1 MKTRIILFVFVLI
14 AFTLIALRYYNGKPE
29 ISTIKNREAE
39 LAVTS
44 INFSRTIVE
53 SGKQKLKV
61 PVKVGFVVYNT
72 GKNDLYIQKVEPDC
86 HCTVADFSKNPIR
99 PNDSSIVI
107 LKYDAANPGPFQSSA
122 IVTTNSLPAATLL
135 VFRGVVE

>member
-1 MKTRIILFVFVLI
+1 MKTRIILFVI
-14 AFTLIALRYYNGKPE
+14 AFVAFTFMAVRYYNRKEP
-29 ISTIKNREAE
+29 ISTMKNVKTE
-39 LAVTS
+39 LAFTS
-44 INFSRTIVE
+44 INFSRTIAE
-53 SGKQKLKV
+53 TGQQKLKV
-61 PVKVGFVVYNT
+61 PVKVGLVVYNT

-99 PNDSSIVI
+99 PNDSSIVV

-122 IVTTNSLPAATLL
+122 IVTTNSSPAATLL

>member
-1 MKTRIILFVFVLI
+1 MKTRIILFVI
-14 AFTLIALRYYNGKPE
+14 AFVAFTFMAVRYYNRKEP
-29 ISTIKNREAE
+29 ISTMKNVKTE
-39 LAVTS
+39 LAFTS
-44 INFSRTIVE
+44 INFSRTIAE
-53 SGKQKLKV
+53 TGQQKLKV
-61 PVKVGFVVYNT
+61 PVKVGFVVHNT

-99 PNDSSIVI
+99 PNDSSIVV

-122 IVTTNSLPAATLL
+122 IVTTNSSPAATLL

>member
-1 MKTRIILFVFVLI
+1 MKTRIILFVI
-14 AFTLIALRYYNGKPE
+14 AFVAFTFMAVRYYNRKEP
-29 ISTIKNREAE
+29 ISTMKNVKTE
-39 LAVTS
+39 LAFTS
-44 INFSRTIVE
+44 INFSRTIAE
-53 SGKQKLKV
+53 TGQQKLKV

-99 PNDSSIVI
+99 PNDSSIVV

-122 IVTTNSLPAATLL
+122 IVTTNSSPAATLL